1 MYILHNGMYFVE
13 GREHGTCS
21 LTRNKDNATECIDLK
36 DCEAHIL
43 GNMQMKLW
51 QVAIKDEDRTLR
63 NVNGIWYDWDK
74 HYQCDRCGYV
84 YYRVSANHVNTING
98 EELMC
103 GNCYTDMETYNESY
117 TDILEE
123 I

>member
-21 LTRNKDNATECIDLK
+21 LTRNKDMATEVIDFT
-36 DCEAHIL
+36 DAEAHIK
-43 GNMQMKLW
+43 GNMVMELW
-51 QVAIKDEDRTLR
+51 RVTILDGKKRYKYRLKQ
-63 NVNGIWYDWDK
+63 WYDWDK

-98 EELMC
+98 EELLCARDYEAMADT
-103 GNCYTDMETYNESY
+103 GESY

-123 I
+123 K